1 MAAQGAPKARPER
14 STPRPDIVELL
25 KVPGR
30 PPLRNALVI
39 VATAT
44 IMATLLATS
53 YSLALGRPSPHH
65 IAAGIVAG
73 TPRQSRL
80 ATALEQATGGGLAFR
95 RYDTAAAA
103 RLAIADQ
110 TIYAALVPGPTGPQL
125 LVASASGASV
135 ARLLEQVA
143 TQVSRRA
150 AGPLEVVDVRPLP
163 AGDPQG
169 LVPFYVTLAATIM
182 GFITMFQLRANAA
195 PLSLRAW
202 LALIAL
208 LAAVGGF
215 VLALAVEPIIGALHG
230 PFLELWS
237 ILAAEV
243 AVAALVSSTMI
254 LLVGRWALIPTWL
267 LFVVLGNASSGGAV
281 APPLLPTPYDLIG
294 RFLPP
299 GATVEALRNAVYF
312 RGAQQAEP
320 FLVEALWLT
329 CAFVALLMLTRVR
342 GTGPGQPAIH
352 VPRSSELSDGG

>member
-1 MAAQGAPKARPER
+1 MAARAAPEVPPAR
-14 STPRPDIVELL
+14 SPRRAESGDRV
-25 KVPGR
+25 KVGGR
-30 PPLRNALVI
+30 PPLRNALVV
-39 VATAT
+39 VAIAA

-65 IAAGIVAG
+65 ISAGVAPG
-73 TPRQSRL
+73 TAHQR
-80 ATALEQATGGGLAFR
+80 ALVRELELATGGGLAFR
-95 RYDTAAAA
+95 RYDTAAVA
-103 RLAIADQ
+103 RRAIADQ

-135 ARLLEQVA
+135 ARVLEQAA
-143 TQVSRRA
+143 THVTPRG
-150 AGPLEVVDVRPLP
+150 AGPLEVVDLRPLP
-163 AGDPQG
+163 PGDPQG

-182 GFITMFQLRANAA
+182 GFITMFQLRANAG

-208 LAAVGGF
+208 VAAVGGF
-215 VLALAVEPIIGALHG
+215 LLTLAVGPVIGALHG

-243 AVAALVSSTMI
+243 AVAALVCSAMI

-281 APPLLPTPYDLIG
+281 APPLLPSPYDLIG

-299 GATVEALRNAVYF
+299 GATVEAMRNAVYF
-312 RGAQQAEP
+312 SGAQQAEP
-320 FLVEALWLT
+320 FLVQALWLI
-329 CAFVALLMLTRVR
+329 CALAVLLMLARVR
-342 GTGPGQPAIH
+342 GRGPGAAA
-352 VPRSSELSDGG
+352 

>member
-1 MAAQGAPKARPER
+1 MAAQEAPKVRPARPQ
-14 STPRPDIVELL
+14 IAGLV
-25 KVPGR
+25 KVSGR
-30 PPLRNALVI
+30 PPLRNALVV
-39 VATAT
+39 VAIAAT
-44 IMATLLATS
+44 MAALLATS

-65 IAAGIVAG
+65 ISAGVVAG
-73 TPRQSRL
+73 TPRQS
-80 ATALEQATGGGLAFR
+80 ALVSALGQATGGGLAFR

-103 RLAIADQ
+103 RRAIADQ
-110 TIYAALVPGPTGPQL
+110 AIYAALTPGPTGPQL
-125 LVASASGASV
+125 LVASAAGASV
-135 ARLLEQVA
+135 ARLLEQVG
-143 TQVSRRA
+143 THVSRGT

-163 AGDPQG
+163 PGDPQG

-202 LALIAL
+202 IALIAL

-215 VLALAVEPIIGALHG
+215 LLTLVVEPIIGALDG
-230 PFLELWS
+230 SFLELWS

-243 AVAALVSSTMI
+243 AVAALVCSAMI

-281 APPLLPTPYDLIG
+281 APPLLPPPYDLIG

-312 RGAQQAEP
+312 PGAQQAEP
-320 FLVEALWLT
+320 FLVEALWLA
-329 CAFVALLMLTRVR
+329 CAFAGLLMLTRAR
-342 GTGPGQPAIH
+342 GRGPGDA
-352 VPRSSELSDGG
+352 VASR